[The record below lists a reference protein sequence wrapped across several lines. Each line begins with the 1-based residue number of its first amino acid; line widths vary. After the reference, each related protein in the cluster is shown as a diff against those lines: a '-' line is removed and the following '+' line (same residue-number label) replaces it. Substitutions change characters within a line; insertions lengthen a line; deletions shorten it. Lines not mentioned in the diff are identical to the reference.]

1 MQNGGSTWHRF
12 KARKATE
19 IHPTHA
25 GLPQGLLLLHRS
37 CYIVSDMSVES
48 NIWSKFIVS
57 SFSRLVTRMRRVF
70 QAEIKLEY
78 LPQLLKDPLGCTKQ
92 SNVSLIYG
100 TTMLS
105 SLQLRKED
113 LVKQGLWELRLSH
126 WTSFQQSVDIHC
138 KTLCGNYRTMTCLLR
153 LIRFV
158 HFPYGAKIACNTERP
173 IHPGGIKCNMDSFMT
188 QTSLKK
194 PCCLTHPELVFT
206 HCMGR

>member
-1 MQNGGSTWHRF
+1 MIRREQYLSY
-12 KARKATE
+12 
-19 IHPTHA
+19 
-25 GLPQGLLLLHRS
+25 LHFPGWWE
-37 CYIVSDMSVES
+37 DAPMH
-48 NIWSKFIVS
+48 
-57 SFSRLVTRMRRVF
+57 

-92 SNVSLIYG
+92 SNVIYG

-105 SLQLRKED
+105 SMQLRKED

-126 WTSFQQSVDIHC
+126 WTSFQQSVD
-138 KTLCGNYRTMTCLLR
+138 GNYRRMTCLLR

-158 HFPYGAKIACNTERP
+158 HFPYGAKIAWNTERP

-194 PCCLTHPELVFT
+194 PCCLTHPELVFM
-206 HCMGR
+206 HCMGT